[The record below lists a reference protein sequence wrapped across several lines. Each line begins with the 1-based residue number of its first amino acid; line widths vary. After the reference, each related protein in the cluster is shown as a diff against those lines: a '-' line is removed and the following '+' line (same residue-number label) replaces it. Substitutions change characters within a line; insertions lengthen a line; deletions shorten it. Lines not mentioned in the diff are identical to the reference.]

1 MSSSQHILITA
12 CTCHSASPSRR
23 ILVPVSR
30 NSASSSQP
38 ASAQGVTVGLSQPW
52 AIQAD
57 LEPRAM
63 TVDGGAEIPGRPQ
76 RRADRPRARSRNPHA
91 LRPAPLPR
99 QSEAGQSE
107 GTRGRVCVR
116 VSACTCTRGPRL
128 TAPRTPPASRS
139 PAAHTR
145 PHLGCRA
152 GAGARPTA
160 AGSAPTSSPR
170 WRPRAPA
177 GWGSGRPRSPASPSQ
192 VTGAGR
198 REEGSGRSAEQAS
211 CGGRGLESEE
221 LHGSWRANRAGSVGT
236 AGDRGTDGHGDTQN
250 PKAAFPGCRSPWGQY

>member
-23 ILVPVSR
+23 ILVLVSR
-30 NSASSSQP
+30 NSASSSQR

-76 RRADRPRARSRNPHA
+76 RRADRPRARSGNPHA
-91 LRPAPLPR
+91 VRPAPRPR

-198 REEGSGRSAEQAS
+198 REEGSGRSAEQRRAGGVAS
-211 CGGRGLESEE
+211 RAKSFTVPGGRTGL
-221 LHGSWRANRAGSVGT
+221 GV
-236 AGDRGTDGHGDTQN
+236 
-250 PKAAFPGCRSPWGQY
+250 

>member
-1 MSSSQHILITA
+1 M
-12 CTCHSASPSRR
+12 
-23 ILVPVSR
+23 
-30 NSASSSQP
+30 
-38 ASAQGVTVGLSQPW
+38 GLSQPW
-52 AIQAD
+52 AIQ
-57 LEPRAM
+57 AM
-63 TVDGGAEIPGRPQ
+63 TVDGGAEIPGRPR

-91 LRPAPLPR
+91 VRPAPRPR

-116 VSACTCTRGPRL
+116 VSACTRTRGPRL

-198 REEGSGRSAEQAS
+198 REEGSGRSAERAS

-221 LHGSWRANRAGSVGT
+221 LHGSWRAEPGWECRDGRGQRDRRTRRPQSRFPRVPLSVGSLLT
-236 AGDRGTDGHGDTQN
+236 PGTEGRVRGVGSH
-250 PKAAFPGCRSPWGQY
+250 R